1 MIIDGL
7 LHGAILQLIGSLGN
21 YFACFPMIMSDE
33 NFRKDVRAEFE
44 QLKKYI
50 AEFED
55 FLDEG
60 ERKSQAN
67 IPDSNEALP
76 QINTDL

>member
-1 MIIDGL
+1 
-7 LHGAILQLIGSLGN
+7 
-21 YFACFPMIMSDE
+21 MIMSE
-33 NFRKDVRAEFE
+33 GNFRKEVRAEFE

-60 ERKSQAN
+60 ERKSQVN

-76 QINTDL
+76 QNDTDL

>member
-1 MIIDGL
+1 ML
-7 LHGAILQLIGSLGN
+7 
-21 YFACFPMIMSDE
+21 MSDE

-60 ERKSQAN
+60 ERKSQVN

-76 QINTDL
+76 RINTDL